1 MAAPHEEAA
10 PQERRA
16 SILIV
21 DDEPHIVEFLQLGF
35 GYEGFEV
42 ATAASGPEGLRVA
55 AELKPDLVI
64 LDLMLPGMDGLE
76 VARRLR
82 AGSDVAIIMLT
93 ARDTVDNRV
102 EGLEIGADDY
112 LTKPYSP
119 RELVT
124 RVKALLRRSFTP
136 SQARKTRIVVDDD
149 LTIDFGKHEVLVRG
163 RKVALRPTEY
173 RLLYHLVNNAGR
185 LMTHETLL
193 SKVWGP
199 EYRDEGHY
207 LRLYITYL
215 RQKLERDP
223 AHPRYILT
231 ERGVGYRFRELEP
244 DEQPEATPGD
254 VDPPSRPRPTRR
266 NPSR

>member
-1 MAAPHEEAA
+1 MEQAHIDP
-10 PQERRA
+10 RN
-16 SILIV
+16 LTVLVV
-21 DDEPHIVEFLQLGF
+21 DDEPRLVDVVRLNLEMEGYRVITASN
-35 GYEGFEV
+35 GYEALE
-42 ATAASGPEGLRVA
+42 R
-55 AELKPDLVI
+55 LKADLPDLVA
-64 LDLMLPGMDGLE
+64 LDVMMPDMDGFETLARIREVSSVPVLMLT
-76 VARRLR
+76 VR
-82 AGSDVAIIMLT
+82 AEESDRI
-93 ARDTVDNRV
+93 R
-102 EGLEIGADDY
+102 GLEIGADDS

-136 SQARKTRIVVDDD
+136 SQARKSRIVVDDD

-244 DEQPEATPGD
+244 DEQPEATPGE

-266 NPSR
+266 PPGR

>member
-1 MAAPHEEAA
+1 MMPEM
-10 PQERRA
+10 
-16 SILIV
+16 
-21 DDEPHIVEFLQLGF
+21 D
-35 GYEGFEV
+35 GFETLARIREV
-42 ATAASGPEGLRVA
+42 SNVPV
-55 AELKPDLVI
+55 
-64 LDLMLPGMDGLE
+64 LMLT
-76 VARRLR
+76 VR
-82 AGSDVAIIMLT
+82 AEESDRI
-93 ARDTVDNRV
+93 R
-102 EGLEIGADDY
+102 GLEIGADDY

-124 RVKALLRRSFTP
+124 RIKALLRRSFTP

-207 LRLYITYL
+207 LRLYVTYL

-244 DEQPEATPGD
+244 EGQPDTAPDD
-254 VDPPSRPRPTRR
+254 VDPPTRPRSTRR
-266 NPSR
+266 PPAR

>member
-1 MAAPHEEAA
+1 MEQAHIDP
-10 PQERRA
+10 RN
-16 SILIV
+16 LTVLVV
-21 DDEPHIVEFLQLGF
+21 DDEPRLVDVVRLNLEMEGYRVITASN
-35 GYEGFEV
+35 GYEALE
-42 ATAASGPEGLRVA
+42 R
-55 AELKPDLVI
+55 LKADLPDLVA
-64 LDLMLPGMDGLE
+64 LDVMMPDMDGFETLARIREVSSVPVLMLT
-76 VARRLR
+76 VR
-82 AGSDVAIIMLT
+82 AEESDRI
-93 ARDTVDNRV
+93 R
-102 EGLEIGADDY
+102 GLEIGADDY

-207 LRLYITYL
+207 LRLYVTYL

-266 NPSR
+266 TPGR